1 MLTGGDPVALR
12 RRNRRLVVGA
22 VVTGV
27 VLGIGLRDGAGYP
40 LAGELLYWLGIV
52 VALAIWWTSP
62 VPLFDERDRALE
74 RRASHRTILVLA
86 VVLVVGA
93 SLARLLSITATV
105 TVPTAVWTML
115 WVSAGVILVWVGN
128 YVVVRYRP

>member
-1 MLTGGDPVALR
+1 MLTGRDPVALR